1 MLSTPINY
9 FLLSPPFSC
18 SDVSSTLPRLEPCSC
33 EPGSLVLHGNISFDC
48 FIDDNKRPSK
58 LLSTVNM
65 EKNKFYL
72 RKKTKMEIVET
83 VETVELKKMKK
94 V

>member
-1 MLSTPINY
+1 
-9 FLLSPPFSC
+9 
-18 SDVSSTLPRLEPCSC
+18 
-33 EPGSLVLHGNISFDC
+33 
-48 FIDDNKRPSK
+48 
-58 LLSTVNM
+58 M